1 MLARNVSRLMVP
13 ARPAGRLSGM
23 DVKGY
28 TIDRVTPA
36 ELPEDEQLAL
46 ARLFQ
51 RMSKEVV
58 PEDPERPLEAIVARI
73 RATSPNEWHARVRAR
88 DAKGNCVPFPGPNPS
103 LNDPHTPP
111 ITCTQAT
118 VHP

>member
-88 DAKGNCVPFPGPNPS
+88 DAKGKDRKS
-103 LNDPHTPP
+103 TRLNSSHQ
-111 ITCTQAT
+111 IISYAAF
-118 VHP
+118 